1 MSKYVA
7 PRSLGNGLVVHPA
20 TTYADSR
27 KQVRKALPYSIQEI
41 GSPTDYA
48 KWKEVEAIDAARRLL
63 ESDARNA
70 LKLEKATAAFMFIPG
85 VEPILETPALPTL
98 KDKFLNVCA
107 TVWRNAFDSER

>member
-1 MSKYVA
+1 M
-7 PRSLGNGLVVHPA
+7 NGYSVV
-20 TTYADSR
+20 R
-27 KQVRKALPYSIQEI
+27 KQVRKALPYTVTIFETK
-41 GSPTDYA
+41 GEYDR
-48 KWKEVEAIDAARRLL
+48 WKEVEAIDAARRLL